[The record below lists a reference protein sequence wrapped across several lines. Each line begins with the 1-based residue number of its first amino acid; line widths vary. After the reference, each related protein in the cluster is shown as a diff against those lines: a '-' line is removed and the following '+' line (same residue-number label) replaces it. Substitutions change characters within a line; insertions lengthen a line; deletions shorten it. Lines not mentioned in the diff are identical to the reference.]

1 MKRMGRDNARN
12 AGNIGADPRTIMGI
26 ALLSMFIVVIGLINF
41 GLWVSVSMT
50 GNLQQQQRI
59 PSVTLLI
66 PLPENRVDSGCY
78 LVGHRTNLNH
88 CSAGHCWNS
97 DL

>member
-41 GLWVSVSMT
+41 GLWK
-50 GNLQQQQRI
+50 
-59 PSVTLLI
+59 LI
-66 PLPENRVDSGCY
+66 QAFLNRPLTTR
-78 LVGHRTNLNH
+78 
-88 CSAGHCWNS
+88 
-97 DL
+97 

>member
-50 GNLQQQQRI
+50 GK
-59 PSVTLLI
+59 PSAAT
-66 PLPENRVDSGCY
+66 G
-78 LVGHRTNLNH
+78 
-88 CSAGHCWNS
+88 
-97 DL
+97 